1 MAEPTG
7 IGRVF
12 CIGRNY
18 VEHAQELSNPLP
30 ERPVVFMKPAA
41 CLVPDGGQIRFPA
54 HGAELHHEV
63 ELVVRIGR
71 AGREIDESDALAWV
85 DAVTVGVD
93 LTLRDVQR
101 DLKARG
107 LPWEAAK
114 AFEQSAPIGAF
125 ARYRPPL
132 DLADL
137 EFSCSVN
144 GERRQSGNSAQMIFG
159 VPTLIAWLSRI
170 WTLAPGDL
178 VFTGTPRGVGPLR
191 PGDRLAAAAAG
202 IGGFAWDVVA

>member
-1 MAEPTG
+1 MAESPA

-18 VEHAQELSNPLP
+18 AEHARELDNPLP
-30 ERPVVFMKPAA
+30 ARPVVFIKPAT
-41 CLVPDGGQIRFPA
+41 CLVPDGGQICFPT

-71 AGREIDESDALAWV
+71 AGRNIDEAEAPAWV

-101 DLKARG
+101 ELKAAG

-125 ARYRPPL
+125 TPFRPPM

-137 EFSCSVN
+137 SFSCSVN
-144 GERRQSGNSAQMIFG
+144 GQCRQTGNSAGMIFSIP
-159 VPTLIAWLSRI
+159 VLIAALSRI
-170 WTLAPGDL
+170 WTLSPGDL
-178 VFTGTPRGVGPLR
+178 IFTGTPAGVGLLQ
-191 PGDRLAAAAAG
+191 PGDHLVASADG
-202 IGGFAWDVVA
+202 IGSFVWDIVP